1 MVVSDD
7 DVHKNETVEFTYW
20 LYYMTVYY
28 VLKIICVINAFLNVQ
43 QYKRQEQQTIST
55 TTSTLVGMNVMG
67 QLIDKAKRAIVMRT
81 VNNEKLQQE
90 QTSQEKT
97 QHQSSQ
103 SNVRKPIL
111 PIRIQ
116 ELDAK
121 IENRPT
127 IVDEKSPAV
136 LKYRTPHF
144 RYC

>member
-1 MVVSDD
+1 MQ
-7 DVHKNETVEFTYW
+7 
-20 LYYMTVYY
+20 LYSHSYSTTSYRAGE
-28 VLKIICVINAFLNVQ
+28 IPSSTQAFLNVQ

-116 ELDAK
+116 EL
-121 IENRPT
+121 
-127 IVDEKSPAV
+127 
-136 LKYRTPHF
+136 
-144 RYC
+144 